1 MDDLHL
7 AIAEAIRR
15 ARKQVA
21 WKPNK
26 DLVHLRKR
34 QSLGHLP
41 AHASVADYNKLIQA
55 IVGSP
60 GASVY
65 AYRAQGSIYVAVH
78 ANLDR
83 PWLAIFSLTG
93 LMETAFPPDD
103 IQGYLAQ
110 PGFTAL
116 GTVEEL
122 LT

>member
-1 MDDLHL
+1 
-7 AIAEAIRR
+7 
-15 ARKQVA
+15 
-21 WKPNK
+21 
-26 DLVHLRKR
+26 
-34 QSLGHLP
+34 
-41 AHASVADYNKLIQA
+41 VADYDKLIQA

-65 AYRAQGSIYVAVH
+65 AYRAQGSIYVAVR